1 MWRILL
7 SDTHLSIRDRVSREG
22 MVRAVRT
29 GVEDSPER
37 TREGSIRKVTYSLL
51 GAAALAAGLLLIR
64 QQKQEDLVVAGEP
77 APGESVP
84 SEISLERLRE
94 LGI

>member
-1 MWRILL
+1 
-7 SDTHLSIRDRVSREG
+7 
-22 MVRAVRT
+22 
-29 GVEDSPER
+29 
-37 TREGSIRKVTYSLL
+37 L

-64 QQKQEDLVVAGEP
+64 QQKQEVKVVAEL

>member
-1 MWRILL
+1 MAPLG
-7 SDTHLSIRDRVSREG
+7 EG
-22 MVRAVRT
+22 MIRARRRMGGRVTERT
-29 GVEDSPER
+29 G
-37 TREGSIRKVTYSLL
+37 EGSIRKFTYSLL

-64 QQKQEDLVVAGEP
+64 QQKQDATVAAEL

-84 SEISLERLRE
+84 SEISLKRLRE

>member
-1 MWRILL
+1 MLW
-7 SDTHLSIRDRVSREG
+7 
-22 MVRAVRT
+22 
-29 GVEDSPER
+29 
-37 TREGSIRKVTYSLL
+37 
-51 GAAALAAGLLLIR
+51 AAALAAGLLLIR
-64 QQKQEDLVVAGEP
+64 QQKQEDLKVAGEL

>member
-1 MWRILL
+1 M
-7 SDTHLSIRDRVSREG
+7 IRATGGWAEESPD
-22 MVRAVRT
+22 RT
-29 GVEDSPER
+29 G
-37 TREGSIRKVTYSLL
+37 EGSIRKVMYSLL

-64 QQKQEDLVVAGEP
+64 QQKQEDLKVVGEL

>member
-1 MWRILL
+1 M
-7 SDTHLSIRDRVSREG
+7 RDRVSREG

-37 TREGSIRKVTYSLL
+37 TGEGSIRKVTYSLL

>member
-1 MWRILL
+1 M
-7 SDTHLSIRDRVSREG
+7 RDRVSREG

-29 GVEDSPER
+29 GVEDSLER

-64 QQKQEDLVVAGEP
+64 QQKQEDLVAAGEP

>member
-1 MWRILL
+1 M
-7 SDTHLSIRDRVSREG
+7 G
-22 MVRAVRT
+22 
-29 GVEDSPER
+29 
-37 TREGSIRKVTYSLL
+37 KVTYSLL

-64 QQKQEDLVVAGEP
+64 QQKQEELRVAGEL

-84 SEISLERLRE
+84 GEISLERLRE

>member
-1 MWRILL
+1 VRRIPI
-7 SDTHLSIRDRVSREG
+7 SDAHLSASDSVSGEG
-22 MVRAVRT
+22 MIRAARDWT
-29 GVEDSPER
+29 GVSSER
-37 TREGSIRKVTYSLL
+37 TWEGTIRKVTYSLL

-64 QQKQEDLVVAGEP
+64 QQKQEDPRVAGEL
-77 APGESVP
+77 APGEAVP

>member
-1 MWRILL
+1 MIRATGWVGGRI
-7 SDTHLSIRDRVSREG
+7 TY
-22 MVRAVRT
+22 RT
-29 GVEDSPER
+29 G
-37 TREGSIRKVTYSLL
+37 EGSIRKFAYSLL

-64 QQKQEDLVVAGEP
+64 QQKQEDLKVAGEL

>member
-1 MWRILL
+1 MQWGGWA
-7 SDTHLSIRDRVSREG
+7 E
-22 MVRAVRT
+22 A
-29 GVEDSPER
+29 SPER
-37 TREGSIRKVTYSLL
+37 TGEGSIRKIAYSLL
-51 GAAALAAGLLLIR
+51 GAVALAAGLLLIR
-64 QQKQEDLVVAGEP
+64 QQKQEDPRVAGEL

>member
-1 MWRILL
+1 MRRHGSCKGGWVKESPQRI
-7 SDTHLSIRDRVSREG
+7 G
-22 MVRAVRT
+22 
-29 GVEDSPER
+29 
-37 TREGSIRKVTYSLL
+37 EGSIRKVTYSLL

-64 QQKQEDLVVAGEP
+64 QQKQEDLKVAGEL
-77 APGESVP
+77 APGEAGP

>member
-1 MWRILL
+1 MGEW
-7 SDTHLSIRDRVSREG
+7 
-22 MVRAVRT
+22 
-29 GVEDSPER
+29 
-37 TREGSIRKVTYSLL
+37 SIRKVTYSLL

-64 QQKQEDLVVAGEP
+64 QQKPDEVKLAGEL

>member
-1 MWRILL
+1 MQRGGWAA
-7 SDTHLSIRDRVSREG
+7 E
-22 MVRAVRT
+22 
-29 GVEDSPER
+29 SPER
-37 TREGSIRKVTYSLL
+37 TGEGSIRKVAYSLL

-64 QQKQEDLVVAGEP
+64 QQKQEDLKVAGEL

>member
-1 MWRILL
+1 MIRARGRIGRKNHQQ
-7 SDTHLSIRDRVSREG
+7 D
-22 MVRAVRT
+22 
-29 GVEDSPER
+29 
-37 TREGSIRKVTYSLL
+37 REGSIRKVTYSLL
-51 GAAALAAGLLLIR
+51 GAVALAAGLLLIR
-64 QQKQEDLVVAGEP
+64 QQKQEDLKVAGEL